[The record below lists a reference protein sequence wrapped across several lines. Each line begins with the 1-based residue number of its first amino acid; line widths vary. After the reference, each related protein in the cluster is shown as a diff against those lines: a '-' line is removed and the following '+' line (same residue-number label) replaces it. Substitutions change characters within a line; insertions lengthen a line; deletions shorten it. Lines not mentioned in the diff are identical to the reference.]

1 MNMQVVVRVRP
12 YTPHE
17 KTIPQA
23 PSVLLTPSTISLYR
37 SFDPIPL
44 NYPVDIAIW
53 SNGNDEDL
61 DLKHVNNRGVHD
73 RIGRNIVES
82 VVNGEDCCLI
92 AYGANATG
100 KSYTLFGE
108 TEEKGL
114 ILLSA
119 EEILAHSP
127 QNLTI
132 SMVEIYENGIKDL
145 FTGLH
150 LSILPTNHQ
159 YLPIKGLSA
168 RSISTSADLKAC
180 ILLGRRTWAA
190 DSTNRMNVR
199 SKPSHVL
206 VNFKGKFAGGREG
219 NLLFVD
225 LAGEERLSRAGTP
238 SKDTISV
245 NQSIGVLKRAIKG
258 LAIRRNGGKAAVP
271 MRESV
276 LTRVLRRQLEGYGRT
291 VLLATIAPSG
301 SSLQENIE
309 TLHLCRIIRD
319 RPVSR

>member
-12 YTPHE
+12 YNRFE
-17 KTIPQA
+17 KTTSQA
-23 PSVLLTPSTISLYR
+23 PCILLTPSTVSLYR
-37 SFDPIPL
+37 TFDPIPL
-44 NYPVDIAIW
+44 NYPVDLTIW

-61 DLKHVNNRGVHD
+61 DLKHVNNSGVHD
-73 RIGRNIVES
+73 RIGRNLVRSI
-82 VVNGEDCCLI
+82 VNGEDCCLI

-108 TEEKGL
+108 TGEKGL
-114 ILLSA
+114 IQLSA
-119 EEILAHSP
+119 EEISAAFP
-127 QNLTI
+127 QKLTI
-132 SMVEIYENGIKDL
+132 SMVEIYANGLKDL
-145 FTGLH
+145 FTGLN

-168 RSISTSADLKAC
+168 RSIRTSADLEAC

-190 DSTNRMNVR
+190 NSTNRMNAR

-206 VNFKGKFAGGREG
+206 VEFKGKFSGGLEG

-225 LAGEERLSRAGTP
+225 LAGEERIARAGTP
-238 SKDTISV
+238 SRETISV

-258 LAIRRNGGKAAVP
+258 LAIRRNGGKAVLP
-271 MRESV
+271 IRESV
-276 LTRVLRRQLEGYGRT
+276 LTRVLRRPLEGFGRT

-301 SSLQENIE
+301 SALQENVE
-309 TLHLCRIIRD
+309 TLNLCRIVTN